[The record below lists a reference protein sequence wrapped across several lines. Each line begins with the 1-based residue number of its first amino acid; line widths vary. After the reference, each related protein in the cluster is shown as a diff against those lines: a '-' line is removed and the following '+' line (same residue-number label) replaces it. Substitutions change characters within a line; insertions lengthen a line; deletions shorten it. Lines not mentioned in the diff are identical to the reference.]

1 MNFGWRFVG
10 IPQSSVI
17 SPEFA
22 TRRVRISNLFKDLPG
37 WLKDY
42 PRQTVDK
49 QYGSTWQ
56 STNIIILQSRTKDK
70 VERVV
75 VEEEGSGAGRWRDR
89 GVAWVEG
96 LAAFPSPAA
105 LSSRAC

>member
-42 PRQTVDK
+42 PRQTVRK
-49 QYGSTWQ
+49 HLAEYKHHH
-56 STNIIILQSRTKDK
+56 LTKPDQGRGQ
-70 VERVV
+70 RVV